1 MNDQTVYS
9 RPVNAGTEK
18 IQIPILRLNKGVYAV
33 SFACESK
40 KIEASKLNK
49 RTQQTLL

>member
-1 MNDQTVYS
+1 MNGRTIYS

-18 IQIPILRLNKGVYAV
+18 IQIPTLRLNKGVYAV
-33 SFACESK
+33 FFACESK
-40 KIEASKLNK
+40 KIEASKLK

>member
-18 IQIPILRLNKGVYAV
+18 IQIPTLRLNKGVYAV

-49 RTQQTLL
+49 RT